1 MEPNMSQ
8 TPSDPSPDTMVESTS
23 QLSLPLRRPS
33 TSVLLELGAVTL
45 VVAGVSMLFIDQPL
59 AYWMSLL
66 PRPVRH
72 AVNYYTELGEAT
84 WWIIGLV
91 VGLIWALVAGRR
103 RIAAHV
109 GTLLL
114 GVVVGG
120 LAVNGLKVLFARHR
134 PLDMLDNARYGFEF
148 FAQGYYVNG
157 FPSGH
162 SAVAGALIAGFCLW
176 LPRWRRLWLT
186 LGLSIALTR
195 VANTAHFL
203 SDVVVGLYVG
213 MLVTV
218 LLAPVAFA
226 IVGGKQAKPTVR
238 NDDHMWTGIKWITG
252 IKIGLLVALAVTA
265 AIFWGT
271 GHRDEVYPRNW
282 GEVVPGL
289 VYRCAELRPRIIER
303 ELRTHEIAF
312 VLSLSGE
319 VPGHDEQD
327 AERAACQKLGIERL
341 PIPMRGN
348 GIPRTPDAY
357 AEAVALIDQH
367 AKQGKP
373 VLVHCAAGTNR
384 TGGVVAAYRMFAQ
397 GWTPAQ
403 AFEEMLQY
411 DFDPTDNIEL
421 LPWMAENTA
430 AIAEG
435 LVERGVIEKVP
446 DPLPI
451 IPVSR

>member
-1 MEPNMSQ
+1 MSQ
-8 TPSDPSPDTMVESTS
+8 TPSDPSPETMPETPAP
-23 QLSLPLRRPS
+23 QRSLQLRRPS
-33 TSVLLELGAVTL
+33 TSVLLELGAVTA
-45 VVAGVSMLFIDQPL
+45 VIAVVSMLFIDQPL

-66 PRPVRH
+66 PRPLRH

-186 LGLSIALTR
+186 IGLSIALTR

-203 SDVVVGLYVG
+203 SDVVVGLYIG
-213 MLVTV
+213 MLATV

-226 IVGGKQAKPTVR
+226 IVGGRQAKPIVH
-238 NDDHMWTGIKWITG
+238 NDNHMWTGIKWITG
-252 IKIGLLVALAVTA
+252 VKIGLLVALAVTA

-282 GEVVPGL
+282 GTVADGML
-289 VYRCAELRPRIIER
+289 YRCAELRPRLVER
-303 ELRTHEIAF
+303 TLAGHKIAAI
-312 VLSLSGE
+312 LSLSRY
-319 VPGHDEQD
+319 VPGHDEQE
-327 AERAACQKLGIERL
+327 AEIEASKKLGIEIIS
-341 PIPMRGN
+341 IPMRGN
-348 GIPRTPDAY
+348 GIPRTPDDY
-357 AEAVALIDQH
+357 AEAVAVMDRH
-367 AKQGKP
+367 FKEGKTL
-373 VLVHCAAGTNR
+373 LVHCAAGTNR
-384 TGGVVAAYRMFAQ
+384 TGGVVAIYRMFVQ

-403 AFEEMLQY
+403 AFDEMLRY

-421 LPWMAENTA
+421 LPWMEENTA
-430 AIAEG
+430 AIAKG
-435 LVERGVIEKVP
+435 LVERGVIAKVP

-451 IPVSR
+451 IRTSR